1 MDKAINWCS
10 YPNYMA
16 ELALRRKQEI
26 GIFSFVL
33 FSFAQNRHFVLTLRC
48 KIPEYVYM
56 ISLATLF
63 LKTLHT
69 IELEQI
75 GNFSYQKITSINIW
89 WQQPS
94 INNVGKIFWF
104 FDPPIPLSVLFS
116 VPNTLT
122 YNLHGIFLK
131 KETRFNVLTSYLV
144 KM

>member
-1 MDKAINWCS
+1 MYKITNFHMDKAINWCS

-33 FSFAQNRHFVLTLRC
+33 FSLAQNRHFVLTLRC

-75 GNFSYQKITSINIW
+75 SNFSYQKITSINILW
-89 WQQPS
+89 
-94 INNVGKIFWF
+94 
-104 FDPPIPLSVLFS
+104 
-116 VPNTLT
+116 
-122 YNLHGIFLK
+122 
-131 KETRFNVLTSYLV
+131 
-144 KM
+144 